1 MITYDGL
8 RVLMMAEDDSRC
20 CFGLFGPLFQPKI
33 MKIRQGA
40 CFFKARLMVMLPD
53 VEIPL
58 KSRKIT
64 KKYIF
69 QKLDVFKFGQI
80 APYFGDQKLC
90 VPGWF

>member
-1 MITYDGL
+1 
-8 RVLMMAEDDSRC
+8 MMAEDDSRC
-20 CFGLFGPLFQPKI
+20 CFGLFGLLFQPKS
-33 MKIRQGA
+33 MKIRQYA

-64 KKYIF
+64 IF
-69 QKLDVFKFGQI
+69 FGNLDFFKFGQI

-90 VPGWF
+90 IPGWF